1 MITTLFNNWDLWTLY
16 HKVTFDGV
24 NRIIR
29 VNDGVTQLDIQK
41 DVYSDWKEWTSAIS
55 DNAVWLPAIRT
66 TGGDPTVDGQKSGD
80 IYFLINNWKL
90 YIDLTKVK
98 VTGVLFSDNFDS
110 AYYDFNGNIQF
121 PAQVSSL
128 VSGISTTT
136 GSGTGAS
143 AADVWSYSTRTLTS
157 AAGPTASEI
166 ADAVWDEL
174 AADHNTVGT
183 FGHILNEVDYLEK
196 QVWVSLDAPANGN
209 GSQESPYD
217 NINDAIDKAET
228 EGIRIIDLIGD
239 ITLNRNF
246 NNFVLKGIGEPEVD
260 FNGQSIKNSKFINCR
275 VKGAYTNGS
284 NCRFEDCELLD
295 SAFLEGTYDHCD
307 IGGSVL
313 TCQDD
318 SVVLMKDC
326 VSSVP
331 GTLRPTI
338 SMNAGGTS
346 QLSIRGYSGG
356 LTVKDCNNVA
366 DRVTVELHPG
376 SLTFDSS
383 CTNGI
388 MVARGVGK
396 FLDQTAG
403 ATVIDETVN
412 QEMIDDLESK
422 VLELWQI
429 AGLDTSN
436 VASITD
442 TSITV
447 GGVTITI
454 ADNGTTTTL
463 TRA

>member
-1 MITTLFNNWDLWTLY
+1 
-16 HKVTFDGV
+16 
-24 NRIIR
+24 
-29 VNDGVTQLDIQK
+29 
-41 DVYSDWKEWTSAIS
+41 
-55 DNAVWLPAIRT
+55 
-66 TGGDPTVDGQKSGD
+66 
-80 IYFLINNWKL
+80 
-90 YIDLTKVK
+90 
-98 VTGVLFSDNFDS
+98 
-110 AYYDFNGNIQF
+110 
-121 PAQVSSL
+121 
-128 VSGISTTT
+128 
-136 GSGTGAS
+136 
-143 AADVWSYSTRTLTS
+143 
-157 AAGPTASEI
+157 
-166 ADAVWDEL
+166 
-174 AADHNTVGT
+174 
-183 FGHILNEVDYLEK
+183 
-196 QVWVSLDAPANGN
+196 
-209 GSQESPYD
+209 
-217 NINDAIDKAET
+217 
-228 EGIRIIDLIGD
+228 
-239 ITLNRNF
+239 
-246 NNFVLKGIGEPEVD
+246 
-260 FNGQSIKNSKFINCR
+260 
-275 VKGAYTNGS
+275 
-284 NCRFEDCELLD
+284 
-295 SAFLEGTYDHCD
+295 
-307 IGGSVL
+307 
-313 TCQDD
+313 
-318 SVVLMKDC
+318 MKDC

>member
-1 MITTLFNNWDLWTLY
+1 MITTLFNNWDLWRLY
-16 HKVTFDGV
+16 HKVTFDGE
-24 NRIIR
+24 NRIIQ
-29 VNDGVTQLDIQK
+29 VNEGVTELDIQK
-41 DVYSDWKEWTSAIS
+41 DVYSDWKEWVSSIS
-55 DNAVWLPAIRT
+55 DNAVWVPAIRS

-98 VTGVLFSDNFDS
+98 VTGVLFSDDFDS
-110 AYYDFNGNIQF
+110 AYYDNNGNIQF
-121 PAQVSSL
+121 PAQVASL
-128 VSGISTTT
+128 VSGISSSGGGTTP
-136 GSGTGAS
+136 
-143 AADVWSYSTRTLTS
+143 ADVWNYSTRTLTT

-166 ADAVWDEL
+166 ADAVWDETYTGH
-174 AADHNTVGT
+174 DTDGT
-183 FGHILNEVDYLEK
+183 FGHLLNYIGNLEK
-196 QVWVSLDAPANGN
+196 QLWVNLEEATNGN
-209 GSQESPYD
+209 GSQESPYN
-217 NINDAIDKAET
+217 NINDAKDRAET
-228 EGIRIIDLIGD
+228 DGIRIINLIGD
-239 ITLNRNF
+239 VTFTRNF
-246 NNFVLKGIGEPEVD
+246 NNFILKGIGEPEVD

-284 NCRFEDCELLD
+284 NVRFEDCEILD
-295 SAFLEGTYDHCD
+295 SGFLEGTYDHCD
-307 IGGSVL
+307 LGGDL
-313 TCQDD
+313 TCQVDA
-318 SVVLMKDC
+318 VVLMKDC
-326 VSSVP
+326 VSNIA
-331 GTLRPTI
+331 GTSRPTI
-338 SMNAGGTS
+338 SMNASSTS

-356 LTVKDCNNVA
+356 LTIKDCNNVA

-396 FLDQTAG
+396 FVDQTAG
-403 ATVIDETVN
+403 ATVVDETVN
-412 QEMIDDLESK
+412 QELIDDLESK